1 MEHKSERKATR
12 SFASKIASSDKLN
25 EKIIQELDKDNGQ
38 SSCLL
43 DPLVPELGLSAM
55 LESRLLLT

>member
-25 EKIIQELDKDNGQ
+25 EKIIQEMDKENGQ
-38 SSCLL
+38 SS
-43 DPLVPELGLSAM
+43 
-55 LESRLLLT
+55 